1 MIAPASSGE
10 YSSSG
15 RIASKRH
22 LAMFHC
28 GSGIAARSG
37 DLLAPVRVSGLAASK
52 FSKATQRTK
61 RVQTCDEDLES
72 IARILTGVAGML
84 KEVES

>member
-1 MIAPASSGE
+1 
-10 YSSSG
+10 
-15 RIASKRH
+15 
-22 LAMFHC
+22 
-28 GSGIAARSG
+28 
-37 DLLAPVRVSGLAASK
+37 VRVSGLAASK